1 MSSATRFRRPPPFFY
16 SPYPDPHQTNW
27 ADDTFISSNE
37 AVAALCNDRSSFVV
51 RDDIMT
57 LIPDYIAACV
67 IHPDPRAQISG
78 FRELFIFLNKNQG
91 SMHLRQMIE
100 DYFDNSLPLRGNL
113 SQSSFVSVMTR
124 INENMT

>member
-1 MSSATRFRRPPPFFY
+1 MSPEKPIRRQPPSRP
-16 SPYPDPHQTNW
+16 SPHQTNW

-37 AVAALCNDRSSFVV
+37 AEAALCNDRSSFVV

-57 LIPDYIAACV
+57 LVPTYIAACM

-78 FRELFIFLNKNQG
+78 FRELFIYLNKNHS

-100 DYFDNSLPLRGNL
+100 DYFYNSPPLRGNL
-113 SQSSFVSVMTR
+113 SQSSFVSWDDT
-124 INENMT
+124 NK